1 MGEEILRTE
10 GIRGLFPG
18 WALRDVWTMMRI
30 ELCLWSYESGRWL
43 KGRRWL
49 ENGKGGLFELAKRGG
64 GVILLSRGIGRN
76 LIHGSL
82 WRYGILE
89 GMRHSEN
96 HRI

>member
-10 GIRGLFPG
+10 GIRGLFRG
-18 WALRDVWTMMRI
+18 WALRGVWTAVGI
-30 ELCLWSYESGRWL
+30 ELCLRGYESGRWL

-49 ENGKGGLFELAKRGG
+49 ENGKGGLFELAKGG
-64 GVILLSRGIGRN
+64 GLSRGIGRN

>member
-1 MGEEILRTE
+1 
-10 GIRGLFPG
+10 
-18 WALRDVWTMMRI
+18 MRI

-82 WRYGILE
+82 WRTGYWRECVTRKIIEYDTNLV
-89 GMRHSEN
+89 
-96 HRI
+96 

>member
-10 GIRGLFPG
+10 GIRGLFRG

-49 ENGKGGLFELAKRGG
+49 ENGKGGLFELAKGGVWFCCRGG
-64 GVILLSRGIGRN
+64 RGRN
-76 LIHGSL
+76 LINGSL

>member
-1 MGEEILRTE
+1 M
-10 GIRGLFPG
+10 
-18 WALRDVWTMMRI
+18 
-30 ELCLWSYESGRWL
+30 

-49 ENGKGGLFELAKRGG
+49 ENGKGGLFELAKGG
-64 GVILLSRGIGRN
+64 GLSRGIGRN